1 MRTRLFTAAPIR
13 PERNVKARAILDT
26 PERQNAALALQDIII
41 NSPVPRHAVMEI
53 SSRNVVEGTA
63 RAPHRAMY
71 KAMSLT
77 DDDIA
82 KPFVGVCHTGNEAT
96 PCNIHLPRLA
106 IKAKQGVADAGA
118 TPREFSTI
126 AVSDGIAMGHE
137 GMKSSLVS
145 REVIA
150 DSIELM
156 VRAHQYDA
164 LVGIAGCDK
173 SLPGTMMAMARL
185 NIPSVFVYGGTIMPG
200 VLADGRELTIVD
212 VYEAV
217 GAYDSGNI
225 SLEQLKD
232 IEDTACPNAGSC
244 GGMFT
249 ANTMASISEAIG
261 LALPGSASPPAE
273 DARREEM
280 AYQTGAACARLLLE
294 SGTRPRDILTFE
306 AFENAIAM
314 LNAVGGSTN
323 GILHLL
329 ALSREVGVNLTYD
342 DFERVRKRTPHITDM
357 KPGGNYVMNSL
368 DRIGG
373 IPRVMAK
380 LLDAGLLNG
389 DCITVTGRTI
399 SENLGSENT
408 RVWLSQAPGATST
421 GVASPAAA
429 ASPPTSPAT
438 PPTATAST
446 TFAAS
451 QDHPAKKG
459 ADVPPDHAPGILR
472 GVENPIHRTGTA
484 LILKGTLAPDGAVI
498 KTAGVE
504 MSSFEG
510 RARVFDREEEA
521 FEAVSQGKIV
531 PGDVVV
537 IRYEGPKG
545 GPGMREMLATTAALV
560 GQGLGRQV
568 AMVTDGRFSGGTRG
582 FMVGHVAPEAYVGG
596 PIALVEDGDAIRID
610 TDSNSIDIV
619 VPDREMDAR
628 RARWQ
633 RPPPNYEDGALAKFA
648 SLVGSASEGAVT
660 RPVLP

>member
-1 MRTRLFTAAPIR
+1 
-13 PERNVKARAILDT
+13 
-26 PERQNAALALQDIII
+26 
-41 NSPVPRHAVMEI
+41 MEI

-71 KAMSLT
+71 KAMGLT
-77 DDDIA
+77 DSDLD

-96 PCNIHLPRLA
+96 PCNIHLPQLA
-106 IKAKQGVADAGA
+106 IKAKEGVIDGGA

-185 NIPSVFVYGGTIMPG
+185 NLPSVFVYGGTIMPG
-200 VLADGRELTIVD
+200 ILNGKELTVVD

-217 GAYDSGNI
+217 GAYDAGNL
-225 SLEQLKD
+225 SLEGLKN
-232 IEDTACPNAGSC
+232 IENTACPSAGSC

-273 DARREEM
+273 DDRREKIVYE
-280 AYQTGAACARLLLE
+280 TGKACVNLLE
-294 SGTRPRDILTFE
+294 QNIKPSEILTFE
-306 AFENAIAM
+306 AFENAITM

-329 ALSREVGVNLTYD
+329 ALSNEVGIKLTYD
-342 DFERVRKRTPHITDM
+342 DFERVRKKTPHLADM

-368 DRIGG
+368 DKIGG
-373 IPRVMAK
+373 IPFVLKK
-380 LLDAGLLNG
+380 LSDKGLIHEN
-389 DCITVTGRTI
+389 CMTVTGKTI
-399 SENLGSENT
+399 GENL
-408 RVWLSQAPGATST
+408 TSMNIPEPEQQI
-421 GVASPAAA
+421 VRSV
-429 ASPPTSPAT
+429 
-438 PPTATAST
+438 
-446 TFAAS
+446 
-451 QDHPAKKG
+451 D
-459 ADVPPDHAPGILR
+459 
-472 GVENPIHRTGTA
+472 NPIHSVGTA
-484 LILKGTLAPDGAVI
+484 MILKGSLAPDGAVI
-498 KTAGVE
+498 KIAGVE
-504 MSSFEG
+504 MTKFTG
-510 RARVFDREEEA
+510 KARVFEREEYA
-521 FEAVSQGKIV
+521 FDAVSRGEIDEGQVI
-531 PGDVVV
+531 V

-560 GQGLGRQV
+560 GQGLGKKV

-582 FMVGHVAPEAYVGG
+582 LMVGHVAPEAFVGG
-596 PIALVEDGDAIRID
+596 PIALVKNDDEITID
-610 TDSNSIDIV
+610 TETNV
-619 VPDREMDAR
+619 VDLHVSPEELEKR
-628 RARWQ
+628 RKEWS
-633 RPPPNYEDGALAKFA
+633 PPKPNYLSGALAKYA
-648 SLVGSASEGAVT
+648 SLVGSAAQGAIT
-660 RPVLP
+660 TPKF

>member
-1 MRTRLFTAAPIR
+1 
-13 PERNVKARAILDT
+13 
-26 PERQNAALALQDIII
+26 
-41 NSPVPRHAVMEI
+41 MEI
-53 SSRNVVEGTA
+53 SSRNVVEGIA

-71 KAMSLT
+71 KAMGLNDNDLSKQF
-77 DDDIA
+77 I
-82 KPFVGVCHTGNEAT
+82 GVCHTGNEAT
-96 PCNIHLPRLA
+96 PCNIHLPQLA
-106 IKAKQGVADAGA
+106 LEAKKGVTDGGA

-200 VLADGRELTIVD
+200 MLDGKELTVVD

-217 GAYDSGNI
+217 GAYDAGKL
-225 SLEQLKD
+225 SLEDLKN
-232 IEDTACPNAGSC
+232 IENVACPNAGSC

-273 DARREEM
+273 DERRNKM
-280 AYQTGAACARLLLE
+280 VYDSGIACAKLLE
-294 SGTRPRDILTFE
+294 MNIRPKEILTFE
-306 AFENAIAM
+306 AFENAITM
-314 LNAVGGSTN
+314 LNSVGGSTN

-329 ALSREVGVNLTYD
+329 ALANEVNIDLTYD
-342 DFERVRKRTPHITDM
+342 DFERIRKKTPHLADM

-368 DRIGG
+368 DKIGG
-373 IPRVMAK
+373 IPFVLKK
-380 LLDAGLLNG
+380 LLEKGLLNEN
-389 DCITVTGRTI
+389 CI
-399 SENLGSENT
+399 
-408 RVWLSQAPGATST
+408 TST
-421 GVASPAAA
+421 GKTIKENLNSI
-429 ASPPTSPAT
+429 
-438 PPTATAST
+438 
-446 TFAAS
+446 
-451 QDHPAKKG
+451 KL
-459 ADVPPDHAPGILR
+459 PDTEQHIVR
-472 GVENPIHRTGTA
+472 SIENPLHEVGTA
-484 LILKGTLAPDGAVI
+484 VVVKGSLAPEGAVI

-504 MSSFEG
+504 MTKFTGS
-510 RARVFDREEEA
+510 AKVYDREEYA
-521 FEAVSQGKIV
+521 FDAVSKGEIDE
-531 PGDVVV
+531 GDVVV

-560 GQGLGRQV
+560 GQGLGKKV

-596 PIALVEDGDAIRID
+596 PIALVKNDDKITID
-610 TDSNSIDIV
+610 TETNIIDLHV
-619 VPDREMDAR
+619 SDEELENR
-628 RARWQ
+628 RKQWNK
-633 RPPPNYEDGALAKFA
+633 PEPNYKTGALAKYA
-648 SLVGSASEGAVT
+648 TLVGSAAKGAIT
-660 RPVLP
+660 SANP